1 MKPDTDPADERLQKF
16 DNHAEHLLGAIRL
29 CLQHKYIVPAMMLI
43 FAGIDGMAWLYRE
56 HEGRNNRE
64 DFQHWVEQFM
74 IVHHTSG
81 TVCSTDFWA
90 ARCALLHEQ
99 SSNSELTR
107 AGRARPFLYR
117 DSDGQGAF
125 PLTAQFRVEPLVLT
139 TEGVFVAFE
148 KAIGRFRGF
157 IETSE
162 RRESILARC
171 VEWFD
176 YGVTAAGVASEV

>member
-16 DNHAEHLLGAIRL
+16 DRHAEHLLGAIRL
-29 CLQHKYIVPAMMLI
+29 CLQYKYIVPAMMLI

-64 DFQHWVEQFM
+64 DFQQWMDRFM
-74 IVHHTSG
+74 IAHLTSG

-90 ARCALLHEQ
+90 ARNALLHEQ
-99 SSNSELTR
+99 SSNSDLTR
-107 AGRARPFLYR
+107 AGHAQPFLYS

-125 PLTAQFRVEPLVLT
+125 ALTAQWRVNPVILR

-148 KAIGRFRGF
+148 NAIGRFRGF

>member
-1 MKPDTDPADERLQKF
+1 
-16 DNHAEHLLGAIRL
+16 
-29 CLQHKYIVPAMMLI
+29 MMLL

-64 DFQHWVEQFM
+64 DFKQWVDLFM
-74 IVHHTSG
+74 ICHLTSG

-90 ARCALLHEQ
+90 NRCALLHEQ
-99 SSNSELTR
+99 SSNSKLTR
-107 AGRARPFLYR
+107 TGRARPFLYM

-125 PLTAQFRVEPLVLT
+125 APTAQWRVEPVIMG
-139 TEGVFVAFE
+139 TEGFLAAFE
-148 KAIGRFRGF
+148 KAIGRFREF

-176 YGVTAAGVASEV
+176 YGSTAAGVASEV